1 MPIIVFNPTN
11 IYLVT
16 SLIYTCWRLRRQK
29 GNMASRSS
37 QWTGCVPWGRLK
49 MPFAQKGWIFGMWLT
64 ESEGPPLQIGFH
76 LWTKS
81 HPLDRRLS
89 QRHGGIFLTTY
100 KMHRAVNHGMNL
112 SELQRKINL
121 LNKGKFFL
129 FSKLLWLLLSTEQE
143 GRESGNE
150 SMWLPSRVSTSY
162 PTAKG
167 KLGTSIQIHILKC
180 IWVLYVFLPPVLRTG
195 SSQSIVFAATG
206 SGISFSRFES
216 WL

>member
-1 MPIIVFNPTN
+1 
-11 IYLVT
+11 
-16 SLIYTCWRLRRQK
+16 
-29 GNMASRSS
+29 
-37 QWTGCVPWGRLK
+37 
-49 MPFAQKGWIFGMWLT
+49 MPFAQKGWIFGMWLI

-76 LWTKS
+76 LSTKS

-89 QRHGGIFLTTY
+89 QRCGDIFLTTY

-129 FSKLLWLLLSTEQE
+129 FSKLLWLLLSMEQE
-143 GRESGNE
+143 GREFGNA

-180 IWVLYVFLPPVLRTG
+180 I
-195 SSQSIVFAATG
+195 
-206 SGISFSRFES
+206 
-216 WL
+216 